1 LDTQITDILV
11 IGGGPAAMV
20 LASTALENYPDKKI
34 TVIKKEKIGQVPCG
48 IPYVFGKTLGSSE
61 KNAMACGGKMAD
73 IVDIKVDTVTKVDF
87 ETKTVYASQNIIRYD
102 KLIFATGSIP
112 FVHKSFEHTLSY
124 ENVFTISK
132 YKDDIDRV
140 KNYIED
146 KKKII
151 IIGTGFI
158 GVEMA
163 TELRSVGKNVTIVGG
178 GHILANSF
186 DTELA
191 IEAENIMKDLDI
203 ELALGQHASKVI
215 EEENVATSIEL
226 CDGTIIEGDVII
238 LCTGYKPNTTL
249 AEESGLQD
257 TMYGGI
263 WVDEYMKTTQ
273 KDVFAIGDCSGRRD
287 SITRN
292 PSKVMLAST
301 SAAEARVAAN
311 SLYGLKYLK
320 GFSGTIAIF
329 STMIGDRAFAS
340 AGVTEAQ
347 AKKENID
354 YVIGSFESMNRH
366 PATIPDASKQ
376 AIKLIALRSSGQI
389 IGGQVVGDKEAG
401 EIINIVGLAIEA
413 KLTAHHLIS
422 LQVATQPV
430 LTPAPTTYPLI
441 KASQQILLNKSR

>member
-1 LDTQITDILV
+1 MSISNETTDILV

-20 LASTALENYPDKKI
+20 LATTALDSYPDKRI
-34 TVIKKEKIGQVPCG
+34 TLIKKEEVGQVPCG
-48 IPYVFGKTLGSSE
+48 IPYVFGTTLGDSE
-61 KNAMACGGKMAD
+61 KNAMACGGPLAQK
-73 IVDIKVDTVTKVDF
+73 VDIKVDIVTKVDF
-87 ETKTVYASQNIIRYD
+87 STKTVYSNNHAIVYD
-102 KLIFATGSIP
+102 KLVFATGSVP
-112 FVHKSFEHTLSY
+112 FVHKNFEHTLAY

-132 YKDDIDRV
+132 YKDDIDKV
-140 KNYIED
+140 KDYID
-146 KKKII
+146 NKKNII

-163 TELRSVGKNVTIVGG
+163 TELNSIGKNVTIVGG
-178 GHILANSF
+178 GRILSNSF
-186 DTELA
+186 DKDLA
-191 IEAENIMKDLDI
+191 IKAEEIMETLGI
-203 ELALGQHASKVI
+203 NLSLGQHASKVI
-215 EEENVATSIEL
+215 EKDNIATAIEL
-226 CDGTIIEGDVII
+226 SDGTIINGDAII

-249 AEESGLQD
+249 AEESGLED
-257 TMYGGI
+257 TKYGGI

-301 SAAEARVAAN
+301 SAAEARVAGN

-329 STMIGDRAFAS
+329 STMVGDRAFAS
-340 AGVTEAQ
+340 AGVTEQ
-347 AKKENID
+347 KAKEENID
-354 YVIGSFESMNRH
+354 YVVGEFESMNRH
-366 PATIPDASKQ
+366 PATMPDASKQ
-376 AIKLIALRSSGQI
+376 SVKLIALRSSGQI
-389 IGGQVVGDKEAG
+389 IGGQIVGDKEAG
-401 EIINIVGLAIEA
+401 EIINIIGLTIEA

-441 KASQQILLNKSR
+441 KAAQNIILNK